1 MGRLLL
7 SLPSALPS
15 PPLPP
20 DLLPSILPPPS
31 PFRALAL
38 ADRAMAIAMRLLK
51 DRAEAEDVVQET
63 FVEVWKRADQYEP
76 ARGRAVA
83 RIATIARNRALDRL
97 RARDRSARTAEGAVA
112 ERPDATA
119 PLELERATQRSDR
132 ERVLRALSSLPP
144 EQWQVIELAYF
155 DGMTQSEIATPANIP
170 LGTVKTRI
178 RLGMAKLAKLLGD
191 ETERGA

>member
-1 MGRLLL
+1 
-7 SLPSALPS
+7 
-15 PPLPP
+15 
-20 DLLPSILPPPS
+20 
-31 PFRALAL
+31 
-38 ADRAMAIAMRLLK
+38 MAIAMRLLK